1 MIGTSALS
9 AAFAFAQIP
18 NPVVPP
24 AELEPARI
32 EVTVQTT
39 GEHFSAANDSFL
51 HQVLL
56 FGSRDLGT
64 FASLHLGPGGS
75 AWYPFPRGAAEDLW
89 IEVVAMEGS
98 RWRNTGALS
107 LAAVEKSER
116 GTLWVQENERAS
128 LAWIVGESGLEHL
141 IPNPSLCSETLL
153 AAHSGLRSFAY
164 EAPTHVPLP
173 LPTPDEKEGPPPVLD
188 KKPLPPF

>member
-18 NPVVPP
+18 SPVAPP

-39 GEHFSAANDSFL
+39 GEHFRAANDSFL

-56 FGSRDLGT
+56 LGSRDLGP

-75 AWYPFPRGAAEDLW
+75 VGYPFPRGAAEDLW
-89 IEVVAMEGS
+89 IEVVALEGD

-107 LAAVEKSER
+107 LDAVVRSEL
-116 GTLWVQENERAS
+116 GTMWVQESEHAS
-128 LAWIVGESGLEHL
+128 LAWIVAESGLEHL
-141 IPNPSLCSETLL
+141 VPRPSLCSDALL
-153 AAHSGLRSFAY
+153 AAHGGLRSFAY
-164 EAPTHVPLP
+164 ELPTHVPIP